1 MTFYNCLDRQE
12 QGDLCCNQSENKKC
26 REVCLSIFRSYP
38 ASPTKDQRDEVT
50 QHCEHTTVH
59 QCAKEF
65 MKVTPVTNM
74 HNYLRCCDSTNRNR
88 CRDTCKSVLST
99 KRLTTIE
106 DIMNEL
112 DKEECGPPLFQD
124 PLWQCFL
131 KEHNVSPA
139 VEVST
144 IDKVGMDSAKWHCCQ
159 RASSN
164 QCKNLCSKTFT
175 KDWADLWQDFHN
187 KCLSQ
192 LSEERLRSCIDEVDE
207 PCELGCD
214 GLSFCTNFNNR
225 PTELFRACTPQADE
239 AARNDVTM
247 WQTQHQ
253 LSLPGL
259 TLPLKNISKCS
270 PDTWKAVA
278 CILQIKPCSRYSHS
292 NQICRDVC
300 LEILTDCAD
309 WTKIPP
315 EFSPEGMCSRLSPDE
330 LGASCITLQN
340 YLFPSDASYQNG
352 QVSSPCKNDPCGS
365 SQICSINKNYSP
377 GKSLPYTCTPGC
389 KLGEVSEYMVP
400 IGTYIRIPLSNNPKR
415 CLQICKCT
423 IHGIQECQPVPCMT
437 LSPCWMGNSYE
448 KAHGTN
454 FAIECNTCSCYVSE
468 VICSKKQCETT
479 SISGKNTAYTTL
491 PCNCPPHYVPVC
503 GRNGNI
509 YPSACLAKCA
519 ELSDGDIE
527 YEACPDPCRSNP
539 CPIGHKCV
547 PDPKVCLT
555 LMDKPC
561 QQYQCV
567 NGNSKCE
574 LIPKEPVC
582 DINNQ
587 QFDNACFLAHSN
599 KKLAYR
605 GPCLKNCENNWE
617 VCGINGRTYASEC
630 AAWSDYTSVDYRGPC
645 IAVGLITDKKKNQ
658 CPGIKCK
665 PLPDPNCLGF
675 TPPGACC
682 PICGGTLRLLYSR
695 KQIDRALYVLHNKD
709 TYSLTLKAMLQALAR
724 TIQVSQCA
732 LRGYLTVEMDIFVIV
747 ETTEKKPSQL
757 QLEACIREAEK
768 IASLVNTQSPR
779 VVSELS
785 LSSLVLAT
793 PVHTQ
798 NNYASNSMVVH
809 SWMSFIVVVI
819 SFLVFR

>member
-1 MTFYNCLDRQE
+1 MGRCLPRV
-12 QGDLCCNQSENKKC
+12 
-26 REVCLSIFRSYP
+26 RTIP
-38 ASPTKDQRDEVT
+38 AP
-50 QHCEHTTVH
+50 
-59 QCAKEF
+59 F
-65 MKVTPVTNM
+65 
-74 HNYLRCCDSTNRNR
+74 
-88 CRDTCKSVLST
+88 
-99 KRLTTIE
+99 
-106 DIMNEL
+106 
-112 DKEECGPPLFQD
+112 G
-124 PLWQCFL
+124 
-131 KEHNVSPA
+131 
-139 VEVST
+139 
-144 IDKVGMDSAKWHCCQ
+144 
-159 RASSN
+159 SN
-164 QCKNLCSKTFT
+164 
-175 KDWADLWQDFHN
+175 
-187 KCLSQ
+187 
-192 LSEERLRSCIDEVDE
+192 
-207 PCELGCD
+207 
-214 GLSFCTNFNNR
+214 
-225 PTELFRACTPQADE
+225 
-239 AARNDVTM
+239 
-247 WQTQHQ
+247 
-253 LSLPGL
+253 
-259 TLPLKNISKCS
+259 
-270 PDTWKAVA
+270 
-278 CILQIKPCSRYSHS
+278 
-292 NQICRDVC
+292 
-300 LEILTDCAD
+300 
-309 WTKIPP
+309 
-315 EFSPEGMCSRLSPDE
+315 
-330 LGASCITLQN
+330 
-340 YLFPSDASYQNG
+340 
-352 QVSSPCKNDPCGS
+352 
-365 SQICSINKNYSP
+365 QICSINKNYSP

-400 IGTYIRIPLSNNPKR
+400 IGTYIRIPLPNNPKR

-423 IHGIQECQPVPCMT
+423 IHGIQECQPVPCVT

-448 KAHGTN
+448 KPHGTN

-561 QQYQCV
+561 LQYQCV

-574 LIPKEPVC
+574 LLPKEPVC

-630 AAWSDYTSVDYRGPC
+630 AAWSDYTSVDYRGAC
-645 IAVGLITDKKKNQ
+645 VAVGLITDKKRNQ

-709 TYSLTLKAMLQALAR
+709 TYPLTLRAMLQALAR

-747 ETTEKKPSQL
+747 ETTEKNPSQL

-798 NNYASNSMVVH
+798 NNYAGTSMVVH
-809 SWMSFIVVVI
+809 TWMSPLVVVGILLVLRLVSKDNCKALQRIIRRRESKNCEEITNSEEEDDHTGNNGDQRIVRKLRIPRRKMIIQETMEMDDECPVLAFIPLQLIWPASLEQTLLKLLSKKEARRSHDSAHDTKKVIHTYLQEQNQGPIYYLMLNVPKRPELPPRSYII
-819 SFLVFR
+819 SKTLPPPAND